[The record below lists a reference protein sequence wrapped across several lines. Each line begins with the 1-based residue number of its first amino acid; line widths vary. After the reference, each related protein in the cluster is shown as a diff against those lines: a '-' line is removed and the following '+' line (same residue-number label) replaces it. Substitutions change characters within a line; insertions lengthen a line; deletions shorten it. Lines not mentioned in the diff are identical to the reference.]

1 MKKILSILLLMV
13 YTAASSGTVIS
24 AHYCMGDL
32 AAVSIG
38 EQDRDGCEFCG
49 MEDEGC
55 CHDLAKVI
63 KIDNSVLE
71 SQVTHTIDFN
81 PVFSSVFVFGLFN
94 SSFTGKTPITKS
106 FFHRPFIKPP
116 PYLLHCNF
124 RI

>member
-1 MKKILSILLLMV
+1 VKKILSILLLMV

-32 AAVSIG
+32 AAVSFG
-38 EQDRDGCEFCG
+38 ERDSHGCEFCG

-55 CHDLAKVI
+55 CHDLPQVI

-71 SQVTHTIDFN
+71 SQVIAGFDFS
-81 PVFSSVFVFGLFN
+81 PAFSSVLFFDHYN
-94 SSFTGKTPITKS
+94 ISFTCKTPNTKS
-106 FFHRPFIKPP
+106 FFHRQFIKPP
-116 PYLLHCNF
+116 PYLLNCNF

>member
-38 EQDRDGCEFCG
+38 ERDSDGCEFCG
-49 MEDEGC
+49 MEDKGC
-55 CHDLAKVI
+55 CHDLPQVI

-71 SQVTHTIDFN
+71 GQVITGFDFS
-81 PVFSSVFVFGLFN
+81 PAFSSVPVFGLYN
-94 SSFTGKTPITKS
+94 SSFTGRTSNTKS
-106 FFHRPFIKPP
+106 FFHKKFIKPP

>member
-1 MKKILSILLLMV
+1 MV

-32 AAVSIG
+32 AAVSFG
-38 EQDRDGCEFCG
+38 EQDTDGCEFCG
-49 MEDEGC
+49 MEDKGC
-55 CHDLAKVI
+55 CHNLPQVI

-71 SQVTHTIDFN
+71 SQVITGFDFS
-81 PVFSSVFVFGLFN
+81 PQFSSFLVFCLYN
-94 SSFTGKTPITKS
+94 SSFAGKARNTKS
-106 FFHRPFIKPP
+106 FIYKQFIKPP